1 MTPETD
7 RFTLGL
13 RGTWWPLSIEWYIED
28 GNGRKLQPHEIEGHV
43 LDSLT
48 PEQRSQWFFLSTVWP
63 RIKHRV
69 YMIVAFVLCT
79 LCMLTLLAVQAVR

>member
-7 RFTLGL
+7 HFTLGL
-13 RGTWWPLSIEWYIED
+13 RGTWWPLSLEWYIED
-28 GNGRKLQPHEIEGHV
+28 SSGRKLKPNEIEAFM
-43 LDSLT
+43 LDGLT

-69 YMIVAFVLCT
+69 YMIVALVLCT
-79 LCMLTLLAVQAVR
+79 LCVLTLLAAQTL